1 MTRPRPLPIVTE
13 LNAPFFRAAAEG
25 RLLLQHCLQCER
37 AIYYPRYAC
46 PFCWSDRLE
55 WRQASGRGNVYSFAL
70 VFRPQ
75 HDYFADRIPV
85 ALAAIEVDEGP
96 LMIADVI
103 GEDRTQVSIG
113 ARVIAHFET
122 VRDDLGLV
130 HFRLDK
136 D

>member
-1 MTRPRPLPIVTE
+1 VTRPRPLPIVTP
-13 LNAPFFRAAAEG
+13 LNAPFYRAAAEG
-25 RLLLQHCLQCER
+25 KLLLQYCLDCEH

-46 PFCWSDRLE
+46 PFCMSDRLE
-55 WRQASGRGNVYSFAL
+55 WRHASGRGSIYSFAL

-103 GEDRTQVSIG
+103 GEDRTDASIG
-113 ARVIAHFET
+113 AAVMATFET
-122 VRDDLGLV
+122 IRDDLGLV
-130 HFRLDK
+130 HFRLVQD
-136 D
+136 